1 MKHIPTR
8 NELMTAM
15 NDPDATNPLAFE
27 VASALVAFTD
37 QFAEQTDQQGQL
49 PAPFVVAMPE
59 TEIQAY
65 ALELFT
71 KEITRLGVKVI
82 FKGHA
87 H

>member
-8 NELMTAM
+8 DELITAM

-27 VASALVAFTD
+27 VATALVAITD

-49 PAPFVVAMPE
+49 PAPFIAAMPE

-71 KEITRLGVKVI
+71 SEISRLGVKIV
-82 FKGHA
+82 FKSRA